1 MRAPDEQGA
10 ALVEFALV
18 LPVLV
23 TLVLGVAEY
32 GFAWRDSS
40 TVATA
45 ARAGA
50 RTGASLAFNG
60 QADYSILTSVSA
72 ALADVGAA
80 QIQRIVIY
88 KASSSDGAVPSTCTT
103 TPADGIS
110 GVCNVY
116 RPADL
121 SLTSSSF
128 TSSTTPAGTACN
140 NAAVTSKRD
149 RYWCPTSR
157 KSPSMTGGPD
167 YVGVWIAVRYDAIT
181 NIIPNGSVT
190 LKDDAVMRIEP
201 QISD

>member
-1 MRAPDEQGA
+1 M
-10 ALVEFALV
+10 EFALV
-18 LPVLV
+18 LPLLV

-50 RTGASLAFNG
+50 RTGASLASNG
-60 QADYSILTSVSA
+60 QADYSILTTVKA

-80 QIQRIVIY
+80 QIQRIVVY
-88 KASSSDGAVPSTCTT
+88 KASSIDGDVPSSCTT
-103 TPADGIS
+103 TAADGVN

-116 RPADL
+116 RAADL
-121 SLTSSSF
+121 NLPPSSF
-128 TSSTTPAGTACN
+128 TSSTTAPGTACGSP
-140 NAAVTSKRD
+140 AVSSKRD

-157 KSPSMTGGPD
+157 KTPSASGGPD

-181 NIIPNGSVT
+181 NIIPNGTVT
-190 LKDDAVMRIEP
+190 LKDQAVMRIEP
-201 QISD
+201 QIHD